1 MSMPCQ
7 KETAEN
13 AITVGIAT
21 TLREK
26 RKIYRLRYRVYVEE
40 MAMKLDAIDHANK
53 LLYDEMDQTA
63 VLLYAQCGSEVI
75 GTMRINI
82 GRVADLPPDL
92 ARILCLERFENYY
105 EGGEKGV
112 YAYTGK
118 LMVAPEYRN
127 SVAMFLLMV
136 KGYEIYCQYGV
147 KFSFGVCNFHL
158 LRLYEQLGYRR
169 YGGTFVADGYD
180 GVLSSIVM
188 LIDDVDHLRAVRSP
202 FYRPARKRGLAG
214 DGGVSEWF
222 GREFPEQAGIINSQL
237 VGEDEL
243 WDIVSKQLKKA
254 PNEAMPLLRGLSSAE
269 ARRFLHECGLIMPCR
284 PGDYLARQGFT
295 SHTLKVLLS
304 GRVRT
309 LGTAGAGGKIV
320 RPGQCFSTAGLI
332 EQPRYTEDAYA
343 VTSAEVL
350 VLSRLGFQRFQHS
363 HPDVAAKIS
372 RNIDRLTGYRYHAD
386 SDKRQTAK

>member
-1 MSMPCQ
+1 MSMPCL
-7 KETAEN
+7 KESAEST
-13 AITVGIAT
+13 ITVGIAT

-26 RKIYRLRYRVYVEE
+26 RKIYRLRYRIYVEE
-40 MAMKLDAIDHANK
+40 MAMQLKTVDHANK
-53 LLYDEMDQTA
+53 LIYDEMDQTA
-63 VLLYAQCGSEVI
+63 VLLYAQRGSEVI

-82 GRVADLPPDL
+82 GTLTDFPSDL
-92 ARILCLERFENYY
+92 ARILSLDRFEKFY

-112 YAYTGK
+112 FAYTGK

-147 KFSFGVCNFHL
+147 QFSFGVCNFHL

-188 LIDDVDHLRAVRSP
+188 LVDDVDHLRAVRSP
-202 FYRPARKRGLAG
+202 FYRQARKRGLSAG
-214 DGGVSEWF
+214 PVTEWF
-222 GREFPEQAGIINSQL
+222 GREFPEQASIINSQL
-237 VGEDEL
+237 ICEEEL
-243 WDIVSKQLKKA
+243 WDSLGKRLKGV
-254 PNEAMPLLRGLSSAE
+254 PNQVMPLLRGLSAAE
-269 ARRFLHECGLIMPCR
+269 AGRFLHECGLVLQCR
-284 PGDYLARQGFT
+284 PGDYIARHGFT
-295 SHTLKVLLS
+295 SHTLKVLLT

-309 LGTAGAGGKIV
+309 MGPAGTDAKVV
-320 RPGQCFSTAGLI
+320 RPGQCFCAAGLV

-343 VTSAEVL
+343 VTAAEVL

-363 HPDVAAKIS
+363 HPDIADKVV
-372 RNIDRLTGYRYHAD
+372 RNMHRMTGGRYRTYGH
-386 SDKRQTAK
+386 KQQTAK